1 MTETQGSLLLTGAYG
16 VGKSTVAEEMA
27 AVFEAAGVTYAAID
41 LDWVGWFDAG
51 WDDERASFTVMVRN
65 LEAMVSNYVDAGV
78 RYVVMALSI
87 EHEWE
92 REAIRSVV
100 PQPMHVVR
108 LESSIEVI
116 SARLSGNPTVG
127 RQGDLATAGQWLESG
142 TGLGLEDLTIASD
155 RPVRDVVN
163 DIVRALSWE
172 PAPA

>member
-1 MTETQGSLLLTGAYG
+1 MTGTQGSLLLTGVYG

-27 AVFEAAGVTYAAID
+27 AVFEDAGVTYAAID

-51 WDDERASFTVMVRN
+51 WDDARASFAVMARN

-116 SARLSGNPTVG
+116 RERLSANPTVG
-127 RQGDLATAGQWLESG
+127 RQGDLETAGRRLE
-142 TGLGLEDLTIASD
+142 TGAGVGLENFTIASD

-163 DIVRALSWE
+163 EILSAISWE
-172 PAPA
+172 PLTP